1 MGFNKKKIVLAHIL
15 SLCIFSTMINSN
27 VISISAENQ
36 INVDIQGN
44 DVSIS
49 VQESDDNTCTT
60 SIINNQ
66 DAQTTESVQT
76 SIISKFD
83 FEDELQ
89 EMIDTY
95 KNLQEVQKAQAKEDT
110 ISFIDQLINS
120 EEYSIDEKM
129 ELGNKAIYNA
139 VFNDIFKPTDAL
151 KIKKDFSNQLDK
163 LSEVDN
169 LSSTIE
175 NILNSTVS
183 IDTKKDFC
191 YNVLDL
197 SLLNNTISEDVYTSK
212 LQEVNDTL
220 EAQQQAENDRLAKEE
235 ADRLAKEEQ
244 ARIEAEKLAQ
254 QQAEENAKAEELAK
268 QQAEEQT
275 QSVTTYSEPVQSVED
290 VNVQST
296 QIGFNGTISYSE
308 KDFIALCN
316 VVQHEVGNCST
327 LSKQMVASVVIN
339 RVLSGIF
346 PNNIYDVVNQKNQFT
361 GMSAFI
367 DRTDYATEDTKY
379 WCQYVLDNGVDYS
392 NGALFYYAPRWCG
405 YMSYFESMTLVAEHD
420 GQRYFK

>member
-1 MGFNKKKIVLAHIL
+1 MGFNKKKIVLAQIL
-15 SLCIFSTMINSN
+15 SVCIFSSIINSN
-27 VISISAENQ
+27 VMSISAENQ
-36 INVDIQGN
+36 INVDVHSN

-49 VQESDDNTCTT
+49 VQEDNDTTCTT
-60 SIINNQ
+60 SIINSQ
-66 DAQTTESVQT
+66 DTQTTESVQT

-110 ISFIDQLINS
+110 INFIDQLVGS
-120 EEYSIDEKM
+120 EEYSIDEKI
-129 ELGNKAIYNA
+129 ELGNTAIYNA
-139 VFNDIFKPTDAL
+139 VFNDILKPTDAL
-151 KIKKDFSNQLDK
+151 KLKKDFGDKLDK

-191 YNVLDL
+191 YNALNL
-197 SLLNNTISEDVYTSK
+197 SLLNNTISEEVYTSK

-220 EAQQQAENDRLAKEE
+220 KAQQKVEDDRIAKEE
-235 ADRLAKEEQ
+235 AERLAKEEQ

-254 QQAEENAKAEELAK
+254 QQAEEDAKTQEIT
-268 QQAEEQT
+268 QQQIQEQT
-275 QSVTTYSEPVQSVED
+275 QNTDTYSEPIQTIED
-290 VNVQST
+290 ADVQST

-361 GMSAFI
+361 GISAFI
-367 DRTDYATEDTKY
+367 NRTDYATDDTKY

-405 YMSYFESMTLVAEHD
+405 YMSYFENMTLVAEHD

>member
-1 MGFNKKKIVLAHIL
+1 MGFNKKKIVLAQIL
-15 SLCIFSTMINSN
+15 SVCIFSTMINPN
-27 VISISAENQ
+27 IMSISAENQ
-36 INVDIQGN
+36 VN

-49 VQESDDNTCTT
+49 VQESDDNICTT

-66 DAQTTESVQT
+66 DVQTTESVQT

-139 VFNDIFKPTDAL
+139 VFNDIFKSTDAL

-197 SLLNNTISEDVYTSK
+197 SLLNNTISEDMYTSK
-212 LQEVNDTL
+212 LQEVTDTL
-220 EAQQQAENDRLAKEE
+220 EAQQQTENDRLAKEE
-235 ADRLAKEEQ
+235 AERLAKEEQ
-244 ARIEAEKLAQ
+244 AKIEAEKLAQ
-254 QQAEENAKAEELAK
+254 QQVEENAKAEESA
-268 QQAEEQT
+268 QQQVEEQT

-290 VNVQST
+290 ANVQST
-296 QIGFNGTISYSE
+296 QIGFNGTISYNE

-327 LSKQMVASVVIN
+327 LSKQMVAGVVIN

-361 GMSAFI
+361 GMGAFI

-392 NGALFYYAPRWCG
+392 NGALFYYAPKWCG